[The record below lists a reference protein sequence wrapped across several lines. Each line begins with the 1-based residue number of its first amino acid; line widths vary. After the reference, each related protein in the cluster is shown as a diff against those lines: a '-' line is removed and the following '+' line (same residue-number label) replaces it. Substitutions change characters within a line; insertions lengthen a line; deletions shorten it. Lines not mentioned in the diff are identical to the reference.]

1 MTVYGNTEVV
11 AALHLM
17 VESGHVPHA
26 LLLHEDDGGGAF
38 PLVINFLEEL
48 YGGSPR
54 VQKLIHPDIHF
65 VFPVA
70 GSDKP
75 VSMQFLGK
83 FRELALENP
92 YFFENELYTAIG
104 IEGKQGNISVNEARS
119 ILDRLSLS
127 AVEGGYRTVLVY
139 LPEKMNAQAANALLK
154 MVEEPPAKTLFVL
167 ITHAPE
173 KVLVTIS
180 SRCLHMRVQPLS
192 PEAERE
198 VHARENASNQMLTD
212 LFHDLLEAIVSRDRL
227 KALETGEAVAELKVR
242 EQQKSFCRLASEDL
256 RRLFFL
262 QKMPALAR
270 VPEGEEDFYKRMAG
284 ALKPT
289 FPRRG
294 MAALDRALLLIE
306 RNVNQKILFTDLVN
320 QLYSLSEVPP
330 PRGGVSG
337 GGNV

>member
-1 MTVYGNTEVV
+1 MKIYGNTDVV
-11 AALHLM
+11 SALHQM
-17 VESGHVPHA
+17 VVSGRIPHA
-26 LLLHEDDGGGAF
+26 MMLHEDDGGGAF
-38 PLVINFLEEL
+38 PLCINFLEEL
-48 YGGSPR
+48 YSGSPR

-75 VSMQFLGK
+75 VSLQFMGK

-127 AVEGGYRTVLVY
+127 AVEGGYRTVVVY

-154 MVEEPPAKTLFVL
+154 MVEEPPAKTLFLL

-173 KVLVTIS
+173 KVLITIS

-198 VHARENASNQMLTD
+198 VHARENASNQALTD

-242 EQQKSFCRLASEDL
+242 EQQKTFCRLASEDL

-294 MAALDRALLLIE
+294 MAALDRALLLVE

-320 QLYSLSEVPP
+320 QLYSL
-330 PRGGVSG
+330 
-337 GGNV
+337 

>member
-11 AALHLM
+11 AALHQM
-17 VESGHVPHA
+17 VASGHVPHA

-38 PLVINFLEEL
+38 PLCINFLEEL

-154 MVEEPPAKTLFVL
+154 MVEEPPAHCLC
-167 ITHAPE
+167 
-173 KVLVTIS
+173 S
-180 SRCLHMRVQPLS
+180 SPMRRRRCS
-192 PEAERE
+192 
-198 VHARENASNQMLTD
+198 
-212 LFHDLLEAIVSRDRL
+212 
-227 KALETGEAVAELKVR
+227 
-242 EQQKSFCRLASEDL
+242 
-256 RRLFFL
+256 
-262 QKMPALAR
+262 
-270 VPEGEEDFYKRMAG
+270 
-284 ALKPT
+284 
-289 FPRRG
+289 
-294 MAALDRALLLIE
+294 
-306 RNVNQKILFTDLVN
+306 
-320 QLYSLSEVPP
+320 
-330 PRGGVSG
+330 
-337 GGNV
+337 

>member
-11 AALHLM
+11 AALHQM
-17 VESGHVPHA
+17 VRSGHVPHA

-38 PLVINFLEEL
+38 PLSINFLEEL

-70 GSDKP
+70 GADKP
-75 VSMQFLGK
+75 VSLQFAGK

-92 YFFENELYTAIG
+92 YFYENELYTAIG

-127 AVEGGYRTVLVY
+127 AVEGGYRTVLLY

-154 MVEEPPAKTLFVL
+154 MVEEPPAKTLFLL

-173 KVLVTIS
+173 KVLTTIS

-198 VHARENASNQMLTD
+198 VHARENASNQLLTD

-227 KALETGEAVAELKVR
+227 KALETGEAVADLKVR
-242 EQQKSFCRLASEDL
+242 EQQKTFCRLASEDL

-262 QKMPALAR
+262 QKMPALSH

-284 ALKPT
+284 ALKPS

-294 MAALDRALLLIE
+294 MAALDRALLLVE
-306 RNVNQKILFTDLVN
+306 RNVNQKILFADLVG
-320 QLYSLSEVPP
+320 QLYCI
-330 PRGGVSG
+330 
-337 GGNV
+337 

>member
-11 AALHLM
+11 AALHQM
-17 VESGHVPHA
+17 VQSGHVPHA

-38 PLVINFLEEL
+38 PLAMNFLEEL

-75 VSMQFLGK
+75 VSLQFIAK

-104 IEGKQGNISVNEARS
+104 IEGKQGMISVNEARS

-154 MVEEPPAKTLFVL
+154 MVEEPPEKTLFLL

-173 KVLVTIS
+173 KVLITIS

-198 VHARENASNQMLTD
+198 VHARENASNQVLTD
-212 LFHDLLEAIVSRDRL
+212 LFHDLLEAIVARDRL
-227 KALETGEAVAELKVR
+227 KALETGEAVADLKVR
-242 EQQKSFCRLASEDL
+242 EQQKTFCRLASEDL
-256 RRLFFL
+256 RMLFFL
-262 QKMPALAR
+262 QKMPALAH

-289 FPRRG
+289 FPRKG
-294 MAALDRALLLIE
+294 MAALDRALLLVE

-320 QLYSLSEVPP
+320 QLYSL
-330 PRGGVSG
+330 
-337 GGNV
+337 

>member
-48 YGGSPR
+48 YGRSPR

-75 VSMQFLGK
+75 VSLQFMGK

-127 AVEGGYRTVLVY
+127 AVEGGYRTVVVY

-198 VHARENASNQMLTD
+198 VHARENASNQALTD

-320 QLYSLSEVPP
+320 QLYSL
-330 PRGGVSG
+330 
-337 GGNV
+337 

>member
-75 VSMQFLGK
+75 VSLQFMGK

-192 PEAERE
+192 PEAERLSRATGSRRWKP
-198 VHARENASNQMLTD
+198 AR
-212 LFHDLLEAIVSRDRL
+212 
-227 KALETGEAVAELKVR
+227 
-242 EQQKSFCRLASEDL
+242 
-256 RRLFFL
+256 
-262 QKMPALAR
+262 P
-270 VPEGEEDFYKRMAG
+270 
-284 ALKPT
+284 
-289 FPRRG
+289 
-294 MAALDRALLLIE
+294 
-306 RNVNQKILFTDLVN
+306 
-320 QLYSLSEVPP
+320 
-330 PRGGVSG
+330 
-337 GGNV
+337 

>member
-75 VSMQFLGK
+75 VSLQFMGK

-127 AVEGGYRTVLVY
+127 AVEGGYRTVVVY
-139 LPEKMNAQAANALLK
+139 LLEKMNAQAANALLK

-173 KVLVTIS
+173 KVLTTIS

-212 LFHDLLEAIVSRDRL
+212 LFHHLLEAIVSRDRL

-320 QLYSLSEVPP
+320 QLYSL
-330 PRGGVSG
+330 
-337 GGNV
+337 

>member
-11 AALHLM
+11 AALHQM
-17 VESGHVPHA
+17 VASGHVPHA

-38 PLVINFLEEL
+38 PLSINFLEEL

-75 VSMQFLGK
+75 VSLQFMGK

-154 MVEEPPAKTLFVL
+154 MVEEPPAKTLFLL

-173 KVLVTIS
+173 KVLITIS

-198 VHARENASNQMLTD
+198 VHARENASNQALTD

-242 EQQKSFCRLASEDL
+242 EQQKTFCRLASEDL

-294 MAALDRALLLIE
+294 MAALDRALLLVE

-320 QLYSLSEVPP
+320 QLYSL
-330 PRGGVSG
+330 
-337 GGNV
+337 

>member
-75 VSMQFLGK
+75 VSLQFMGK

-192 PEAERE
+192 PEAERQ
-198 VHARENASNQMLTD
+198 VHARENASNQALTD

-294 MAALDRALLLIE
+294 MAALDRALLLVE
-306 RNVNQKILFTDLVN
+306 RNVSQKILFTDLVN
-320 QLYSLSEVPP
+320 QLYSL
-330 PRGGVSG
+330 
-337 GGNV
+337 

>member
-11 AALHLM
+11 AALHQM
-17 VESGHVPHA
+17 VASGHVPHA

-38 PLVINFLEEL
+38 PLSINFLEEL

-75 VSMQFLGK
+75 VSLQFMGK

-198 VHARENASNQMLTD
+198 VHARENASNQALTD

-242 EQQKSFCRLASEDL
+242 EQQKTFCRLASEDL

-294 MAALDRALLLIE
+294 MAALDRALLLVE

-320 QLYSLSEVPP
+320 QLYSL
-330 PRGGVSG
+330 
-337 GGNV
+337 

>member
-75 VSMQFLGK
+75 VSLQFMGK

-192 PEAERE
+192 PEAERQ
-198 VHARENASNQMLTD
+198 VHARENASNQALTD

-227 KALETGEAVAELKVR
+227 KALETGETVAELKVR
-242 EQQKSFCRLASEDL
+242 EQQKTFCRLASEDL

-320 QLYSLSEVPP
+320 QLYSL
-330 PRGGVSG
+330 
-337 GGNV
+337 

>member
-11 AALHLM
+11 AALHQM
-17 VESGHVPHA
+17 VASGHVPHA

-38 PLVINFLEEL
+38 PLCINFLEEL

-198 VHARENASNQMLTD
+198 VHARENASNQALTD

-294 MAALDRALLLIE
+294 MVALDRALLLVE

-320 QLYSLSEVPP
+320 QLYSL
-330 PRGGVSG
+330 
-337 GGNV
+337 

>member
-17 VESGHVPHA
+17 VESRHVPHA

-127 AVEGGYRTVLVY
+127 AVEGGYRTVVVY

-192 PEAERE
+192 PEAERQ
-198 VHARENASNQMLTD
+198 VHARENASNQALTD

-320 QLYSLSEVPP
+320 QLYSLS
-330 PRGGVSG
+330 
-337 GGNV
+337 